1 MTYWKAV
8 RLLTGQLWRREWL
21 GMSATVVVALYM
33 GSLLSLN
40 LNAMFTDEK
49 IPEGLRG
56 FVDWIYLLL
65 MPCLGMVMNRT
76 IFTMWR
82 DDSYTKRLGLYRAYP
97 IPTSAVVG
105 SRFTQ
110 FLILVPVN
118 TTIALALEYAMSP
131 DMRNAVTGVRWFEF
145 AVIWTCYSLIVN
157 AAFVLLELGVNGKR
171 FVQGYLA
178 WYGFITVLVVAL
190 TLAGIHPFIEVLK
203 WTESDYAPASVAIAV
218 ACAVLAIRAG
228 YRATIKRIANRSI
241 SF

>member
-49 IPEGLRG
+49 MPEGLRG

-65 MPCLGMVMNRT
+65 IPCLGMVMNRT
-76 IFTMWR
+76 IFTTWR
-82 DDSYTKRLGLYRAYP
+82 EDSYTKRLALYRAYP
-97 IPTSAVVG
+97 IPPSAVVG

-110 FLILVPVN
+110 FLLLVPIN
-118 TTIALALEYAMSP
+118 TAIAMTLEYAMSS
-131 DMRNAVTGVRWFEF
+131 DMRGAVSGVRWFEF
-145 AVIWTCYSLIVN
+145 AVIWACYSLIVN
-157 AAFVLLELGVNGKR
+157 AAHVLLELGVSGKR
-171 FVQGYLA
+171 YVQGYLV
-178 WYGFITVLVVAL
+178 WYGFVTASVVAL
-190 TLAGIHPFIEVLK
+190 TLAGIHPFMEVLK
-203 WTESDYAPASVAIAV
+203 WTESEYAPAVVAVAV

-228 YRATIKRIANRSI
+228 YRAAVKRIANRSI